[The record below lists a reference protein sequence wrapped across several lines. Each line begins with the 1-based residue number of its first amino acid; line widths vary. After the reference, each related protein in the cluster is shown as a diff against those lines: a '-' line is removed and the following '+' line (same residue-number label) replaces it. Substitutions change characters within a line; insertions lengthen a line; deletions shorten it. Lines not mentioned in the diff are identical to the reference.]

1 MYNNFVLHL
10 LSLLTLSLLP
20 SYLLAKGFRFA
31 FYPAMQIYFGDTKAR
46 QWVKVST
53 LSIFSLAFITLFLFF
68 S

>member
-31 FYPAMQIYFGDTKAR
+31 FYPAMQIYFGDTKAK
-46 QWVKVST
+46 QWIKATS
-53 LSIFSLAFITLFLFF
+53 LSIFSLGFICLFLIF